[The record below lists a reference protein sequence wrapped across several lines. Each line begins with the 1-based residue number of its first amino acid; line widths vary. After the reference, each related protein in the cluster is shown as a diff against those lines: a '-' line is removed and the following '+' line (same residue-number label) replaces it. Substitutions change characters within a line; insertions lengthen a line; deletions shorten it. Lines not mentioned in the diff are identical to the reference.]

1 MAKET
6 ATVTKKRAKQDDLP
20 GVEASSR
27 RIAELEDLGDALID
41 AKDDADAAKEKV
53 KEADENLVAAMKRR
67 NKTYYSRQTWGT
79 ITITEP
85 TSKAKVKK
93 ATHAEPGDADDEEA
107 VE

>member
-27 RIAELEDLGDALID
+27 RIAELEDLGDA
-41 AKDDADAAKEKV
+41 
-53 KEADENLVAAMKRR
+53 
-67 NKTYYSRQTWGT
+67 
-79 ITITEP
+79 
-85 TSKAKVKK
+85 
-93 ATHAEPGDADDEEA
+93 DADDEE